1 MLPVTVFVTW
11 VAWGRFFCFCPHVSS
26 IETGGQKQKDRPLR
40 LTEKLPR
47 KGGHPLHSGTLVVR
61 HTVGF
66 GGRGASDKEDQDNDC
81 ENVGKHCKD
90 F

>member
-11 VAWGRFFCFCPHVSS
+11 VAWGRFFCLCPHVSS
-26 IETGGQKQKDRPLR
+26 IETGGQKQKDRPQSPPKTLY
-40 LTEKLPR
+40 
-47 KGGHPLHSGTLVVR
+47 SGTLVVR